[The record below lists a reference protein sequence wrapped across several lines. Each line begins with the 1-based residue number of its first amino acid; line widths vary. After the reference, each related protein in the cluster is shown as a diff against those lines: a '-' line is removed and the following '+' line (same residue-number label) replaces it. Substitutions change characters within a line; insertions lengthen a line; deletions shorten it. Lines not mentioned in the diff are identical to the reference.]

1 MNACP
6 ASVSSWVRR
15 ILPLWSP
22 GIVRSPDYNSQHAAG
37 PSRWPRSVTAK
48 VWKVPQRQSRSLGSP
63 LPGKVELGVGGPVG
77 PGAAFAMPRGRAQ
90 AAAQQHQARGLGARE
105 GSRRT
110 WRTRAATKPGATMR
124 HAMAEAAVGDDDY
137 GTDPTIRGHPGS
149 QAGRGSS
156 RRPQSAVRGAGG
168 KGGPGRRA

>member
-1 MNACP
+1 M
-6 ASVSSWVRR
+6 
-15 ILPLWSP
+15 
-22 GIVRSPDYNSQHAAG
+22 RSPNYNSQHAAG

-48 VWKVPQRQSRSLGSP
+48 VWKVPQRQSRSLGSL
-63 LPGKVELGVGGPVG
+63 LPGKVELGWGGAVG

-110 WRTRAATKPGATMR
+110 WRTRAATKPRATMR
-124 HAMAEAAVGDDDY
+124 HAMAEAVVGDDDY
-137 GTDPTIRGHPGS
+137 GTDPTIRGHPGT

-156 RRPQSAVRGAGG
+156 RRPQSAVRGTGG
-168 KGGPGRRA
+168 KGGSGRRA